1 MTAKHTRNVHSTS
14 IFIQRAVFSLRVCFA
29 SDLIIFSSFTAHN
42 EVKHYFPFRFGLIHQ
57 YQPNSYEF
65 VYLCQINGIIEHIF
79 LEFLARI
86 NIVEIFWFSIKF
98 KGNHTVAQKNKRL
111 KRIITIQFDDLLL
124 QKAGKCSI
132 YDKIGYFL
140 VLKQIDLIF
149 RSKLHR
155 NFAK

>member
-1 MTAKHTRNVHSTS
+1 MSNQWYYWA
-14 IFIQRAVFSLRVCFA
+14 
-29 SDLIIFSSFTAHN
+29 
-42 EVKHYFPFRFGLIHQ
+42 YFLGILGQNQ
-57 YQPNSYEF
+57 Y
-65 VYLCQINGIIEHIF
+65 
-79 LEFLARI
+79 RWD
-86 NIVEIFWFSIKF
+86 IFWFSIKF

-155 NFAK
+155 NFAKWSRIFRITFEAFNQQTTYWVSLDNSESHYILYFSNSCFALKFYYILA